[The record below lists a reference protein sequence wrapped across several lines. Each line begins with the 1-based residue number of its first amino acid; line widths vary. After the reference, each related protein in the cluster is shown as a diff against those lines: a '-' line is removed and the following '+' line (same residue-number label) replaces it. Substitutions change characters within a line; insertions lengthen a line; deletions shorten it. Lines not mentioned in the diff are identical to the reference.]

1 MSSEKVIEIARLE
14 LGVTEEPVNRVKY
27 NDAYYG
33 RTVSGSAYP
42 WCVVFLWWVFQ
53 EAQERM
59 AFFGGGRTASCGT
72 LLRWYKEQGLTVP
85 VAQVKVGD
93 IVILNFSGTKET
105 QHCGLVTGKSD
116 IINLSTG
123 MPYSIWTIEGNTSP
137 SDGSQSNGGMVCEK
151 TRYPSQVVG
160 VCRPQYKPE
169 EPEKIDDITGHWYT
183 RPVNWALEQGLIEGY
198 PDGSFKP
205 NNPLTRAEACAM
217 AERLYNLI
225 ERVDD
230 GK

>member
-1 MSSEKVIEIARLE
+1 MSLSKVIEIATLE
-14 LGVTEEPVNRVKY
+14 LGVTENPPGSNCVKY

-33 RTVSGSAYP
+33 RTVSGKGYP
-42 WCVVFLWWVFQ
+42 WCVVFLWWIFQ

-72 LLRWYKEQGLTVP
+72 LLRWYREQGMTVD
-85 VAQVKVGD
+85 VTDIRVGD

-105 QHCGLVTGKSD
+105 QHCGLVTGRSD

-151 TRYPSQVVG
+151 TRYPSQIVG

-169 EPEKIDDITGHWYT
+169 EPEKTDDITGRWSEADI
-183 RPVNWALEQGLIEGY
+183 RWCIANSLMEGY
-198 PDGSFKP
+198 PDGSWKP
-205 NNPLTRAEACAM
+205 KQAVSREELAVVLRRFHNRFME
-217 AERLYNLI
+217 
-225 ERVDD
+225 D
-230 GK
+230 KQ

>member
-1 MSSEKVIEIARLE
+1 MSKEKVIEIATLE

-33 RTVSGSAYP
+33 KQVSGSAYP
-42 WCVVFLWWVFQ
+42 WCVTFLWWAFQ

-72 LLRWYKEQGLTVP
+72 LLRWYREQGLTVD
-85 VAQVKVGD
+85 VTDIRVGD

-105 QHCGLVTGKSD
+105 QHCGLVTEVNRWYETKQL
-116 IINLSTG
+116 IQIQ
-123 MPYSIWTIEGNTSP
+123 TIEGNTSP

-151 TRYPSQVVG
+151 TRYPSQIVG
-160 VCRPQYKPE
+160 VCRPQYKE
-169 EPEKIDDITGHWYT
+169 EELADDITGRWSEADI
-183 RPVNWALEQGLIEGY
+183 RWCIANGLLEGY
-198 PDGSFKP
+198 PDGSWKP
-205 NNPLTRAEACAM
+205 KQPVTREELAVVLRRFYRFME
-217 AERLYNLI
+217 
-225 ERVDD
+225 DD